1 MQSEELKA
9 WRKQERQRLIAAR
22 LAVDAGTRNRWR
34 GHIDLTLERHFPAL
48 NEETLAFCWPIQGEY
63 DARFLARQLRERG
76 CITALPVVVGP
87 GKPLIFRE
95 WHAGIP
101 LVEGA
106 LGIPY
111 PPESLEV
118 TPSAVLLPMNGWD
131 ARGYRLGYGAGFF
144 DRTLAAFTRRPVV
157 IGVTFELARIDT
169 IYPQDWDIPVDFVVT
184 EKGLYRPGPDGL
196 LQFQGA

>member
-1 MQSEELKA
+1 MQGDDLKA
-9 WRKQERQRLIAAR
+9 WRKQQRKRLIEAR
-22 LAVDAGTRNRWR
+22 LAVDAEMRNRWR
-34 GHIDLTLERHFPAL
+34 GHIDLTLERHFPDLAS
-48 NEETLAFCWPIQGEY
+48 ETLAFCWPIQGEY
-63 DARFLARQLRERG
+63 DARYLVRQLRERG
-76 CITALPVVVGP
+76 GITALPVVVGA

-95 WHAGIP
+95 WHPGIP

-118 TPSAVLLPMNGWD
+118 TPTAVLLPMNGWD
-131 ARGYRLGYGAGFF
+131 AKGYRLGYGAGFF

-157 IGVTFELARIDT
+157 IGVTFELARMDT
-169 IYPQDWDIPVDFVVT
+169 IYPQDWDIPADFVVT

>member
-9 WRKQERQRLIAAR
+9 WRKQERKRLIAAR
-22 LAVDAGTRNRWR
+22 LAVDDETRNRWR

-48 NEETLAFCWPIQGEY
+48 HEETLAFCWPIQGEY